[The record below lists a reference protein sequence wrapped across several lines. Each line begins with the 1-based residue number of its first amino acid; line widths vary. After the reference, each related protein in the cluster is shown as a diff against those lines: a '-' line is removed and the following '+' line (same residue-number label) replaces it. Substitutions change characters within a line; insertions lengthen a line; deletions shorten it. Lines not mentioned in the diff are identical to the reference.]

1 MLKLI
6 FYVIVFVWKANRGP
20 NNSVKDSYVSLL
32 RDYNSVI
39 GSCREE
45 KTLFF
50 KNFMVA
56 RILIMTGYLILKIE
70 NTSSVEMQIS
80 LYTKRLES

>member
-1 MLKLI
+1 MLLLLCGRLTEVLI
-6 FYVIVFVWKANRGP
+6 TVF
-20 NNSVKDSYVSLL
+20 KDLYAALL

-39 GSCREE
+39 GSCGEE
-45 KTLFF
+45 RTLFL

-56 RILIMTGYLILKIE
+56 RILIMTGYLILKME
-70 NTSSVEMQIS
+70 TTGSVEMQVP